1 MDFNKLLDAYE
12 KRIYNLIFRLIGD
25 SEEAADLTQETFISA
40 YRSYSE
46 FLGKSTEYT
55 WLYRI
60 AINKCKNRLKERARQ
75 RDRADVCLG
84 ERLAADD
91 GLDGAGIASG
101 EYSPDKAFER
111 KELKE
116 RIIQAM
122 SELPPDYRVV
132 SVLRDLHGLSYQEIA
147 QAADLS
153 VDVVRT
159 RLARA
164 RGMLRKKLEH
174 YLDDK
179 Y

>member
-1 MDFNKLLDAYE
+1 MDFNELLDAYE
-12 KRIYNLIFRLIGD
+12 KRIYNLVLRLIGD

-40 YRSYSE
+40 YKSYASFKGE
-46 FLGKSTEYT
+46 SAEYT
-55 WLYRI
+55 WLYKI
-60 AINKCKNRLKERARQ
+60 AVNKCKNKFKEHSRQ
-75 RDRADVCLG
+75 RNRVG
-84 ERLAADD
+84 S
-91 GLDGAGIASG
+91 LDEEFAQESSLDSAGIAYG
-101 EYSPDKAFER
+101 QYSPDKAFER

-122 SELPPDYRVV
+122 SQLPPDYRIVA
-132 SVLRDLHGLSYQEIA
+132 VLRDLHGLSYQEIA

-174 YLDDK
+174 YLNDEC
-179 Y
+179 